1 MRKLLVVLMVVI
13 GFGIQVASYFFWSA
27 PIGLPVSEVYSNPR
41 IPYAPLLFIIG
52 IVLVFLS
59 AVVYELLPDKKQ

>member
-1 MRKLLVVLMVVI
+1 MRNVLVGLMVVI
-13 GFGIQVASYFFWSA
+13 GFGIQVASYLLWSA

-41 IPYAPLLFIIG
+41 VPYAPLLFIIG
-52 IVLVFLS
+52 IVLVFSS